1 MIPDPARSEAESI
14 RLDLEASKGDIGRLL
29 DVLRRLVEL
38 RRRGALALDLERE
51 LGRRLLGK
59 GEPLLACGALTGAL
73 RAQRARPGDPRLRQL
88 RGLVLARLG
97 ETRRACRELESLARE
112 PYDDPRLIE
121 ETFGILARTYKDPGF
136 EYRATNPARTRK
148 YWRRSFRHYN
158 GAYAKTGSY
167 YPGINAATLALLLG
181 APRQACELAERVL
194 GDCLERWKTIEAGDR
209 SAGDDLYWLAATM
222 GEAALILGKTQEATR
237 WYHDLKRNTW
247 GDAVYLV
254 LPDVRA
260 AGRLALD
267 IRDRLRETRWAEYDL
282 PPELTMR
289 IGLHAGP
296 TYRCLDPV
304 TKRDRF
310 LGSHISLAARIEP
323 IVRPG
328 RVYTSQAFAVLAAE
342 SGVTEF
348 TCRYLGLKALPKHA
362 GTVPVYALERSRNR

>member
-1 MIPDPARSEAESI
+1 
-14 RLDLEASKGDIGRLL
+14 
-29 DVLRRLVEL
+29 
-38 RRRGALALDLERE
+38 
-51 LGRRLLGK
+51 
-59 GEPLLACGALTGAL
+59 
-73 RAQRARPGDPRLRQL
+73 
-88 RGLVLARLG
+88 
-97 ETRRACRELESLARE
+97 
-112 PYDDPRLIE
+112 
-121 ETFGILARTYKDPGF
+121 
-136 EYRATNPARTRK
+136 
-148 YWRRSFRHYN
+148 
-158 GAYAKTGSY
+158 
-167 YPGINAATLALLLG
+167 
-181 APRQACELAERVL
+181 
-194 GDCLERWKTIEAGDR
+194 
-209 SAGDDLYWLAATM
+209 M

-362 GTVPVYALERSRNR
+362 GTVPVYALEHSRNR